1 MTGAVVDWAP
11 VQVLCALAVAAVLTS
26 AAVLAVTARATSWER
41 RMIRLQRKMAR
52 RS

>member
-11 VQVLCALAVAAVLTS
+11 VQVLCGIAILSVIVS
-26 AAVLAVTARATSWER
+26 AAVLGLSARATSWER